1 MASYSGNFV
10 DSEFYTIKETA
21 VVFGVHQNTIRRAVK
36 KGFLIAIRIGSGKKS
51 PYRISKKE
59 IEAIH
64 SSIIKDLAAKAR
76 G

>member
-1 MASYSGNFV
+1 M
-10 DSEFYTIKETA
+10 DSEFLTIKETA
-21 VVFGVHQNTIRRAVK
+21 CIFSVHPNTIYKAVK
-36 KGFLIAIRIGSGKKS
+36 KGFLIAIRIGNGSRS

-64 SSIIKDLAAKAR
+64 SSVIKNLVSKA